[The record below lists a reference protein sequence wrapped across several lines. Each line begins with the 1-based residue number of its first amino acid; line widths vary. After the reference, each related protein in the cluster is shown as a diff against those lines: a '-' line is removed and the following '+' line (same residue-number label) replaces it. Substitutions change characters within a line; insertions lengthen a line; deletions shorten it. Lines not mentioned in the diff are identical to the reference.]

1 MPGYTVGAS
10 FVTTSISSE
19 GDEVINRNTLI
30 GLAAATFALLLA
42 SAAMGE
48 EFGEGNAF
56 LWTLGDIVWGGFLA
70 CALALIVLSVGVL
83 VRSLT
88 RSRSARSTSG

>member
-1 MPGYTVGAS
+1 
-10 FVTTSISSE
+10 
-19 GDEVINRNTLI
+19 VINRNTLI

-42 SAAMGE
+42 AAAMGE
-48 EFGEGNAF
+48 DFGEGNAF
-56 LWTLGDIVWGGFLA
+56 LWTLGDIVWFGFLA

-88 RSRSARSTSG
+88 RSRRARSSSA

>member
-1 MPGYTVGAS
+1 M
-10 FVTTSISSE
+10 
-19 GDEVINRNTLI
+19 INRKTLI
-30 GLAAATFALLLA
+30 ALAAATLALLLA

-48 EFGEGNAF
+48 DFGEGNAL
-56 LWTLGDIVWGGFLA
+56 LWTIGDIVWGGFLG

-88 RSRSARSTSG
+88 RSRGARSSSV